1 MATEHKTQV
10 CFVNLRVAMSRLVA
24 VTRNI
29 MRGLM
34 INIFPDSPK
43 PGLWV
48 DPESLRMTLSAVY
61 TWEVARSRV
70 NPPVT
75 VVGQLAKFDHPQ
87 LLRTLATMIL
97 ARQARV
103 EISVLPETFC
113 HPGLWIDYPTLS
125 FLCHQHH
132 MMAPPDEDRTSACTI
147 HPDRLFPVV
156 VPPMDTS
163 VCKAVVSHQMGVRTA
178 CASRSGTRTRT
189 MTMTMT
195 ATTKKPT
202 VLHLILRYQGK
213 KN

>member
-1 MATEHKTQV
+1 MAIKHKTQV
-10 CFVNLRVAMSRLVA
+10 CFANLQFAMPWLVP

-29 MRGLM
+29 RRALRL
-34 INIFPDSPK
+34 NIFPDSPE

-48 DPESLRMTLSAVY
+48 DSESLRMIYSEGLGAVA
-61 TWEVARSRV
+61 ECRV

-75 VVGQLAKFDHPQ
+75 VGQLAKFDHPQ

-97 ARQARV
+97 VREARV

-113 HPGLWIDYPTLS
+113 QPGLWIDYPTLS

-132 MMAPPDEDRTSACTI
+132 MMAPQDDHTLSCTI

-163 VCKAVVSHQMGVRTA
+163 ACKAVVSHQMGVRTA
-178 CASRSGTRTRT
+178 CANRSGTRT